1 MTICLI
7 QMLKKGCDVKQVRL
21 TQTGSVLTEKGERTM
36 PDREK
41 VKYDIERCICHVPDA
56 CRDCSH
62 YKHGEYLD
70 CMEELLKDALA
81 LLKEQE
87 ADMIA
92 LKNAYKEL
100 AEKGSVIVRCKD
112 CKKRNISEC
121 PLHYGG
127 HTENDTDDD
136 WFCADGEVKRDG

>member
-1 MTICLI
+1 
-7 QMLKKGCDVKQVRL
+7 
-21 TQTGSVLTEKGERTM
+21 M

-81 LLKEQE
+81 LLKDQDDLGAELTNAVELIHKKNERIEKLLKEQDE
-87 ADMIA
+87 RYKNMVLSWLREIA
-92 LKNAYKEL
+92 INNVECNREMTFLDAVEDIRDRASYGLKQYFIDKQE
-100 AEKGSVIVRCKD
+100 GR
-112 CKKRNISEC
+112 
-121 PLHYGG
+121 
-127 HTENDTDDD
+127 
-136 WFCADGEVKRDG
+136 